1 MLENIFNNFA
11 DIMFFAFSAFLLIGA
26 LGVIMSK
33 NPAYSILCMILSFF
47 NASGLFILMGAEF
60 LGLLLVMV
68 YVGAIAVMFLF
79 VLMTIDIDFAELKTG
94 FAKYAPFGLF
104 VGAVLAF
111 EIIFAIQGGLFSG
124 LNSLQ
129 ETAALSGAEKSNIEQ
144 IGAVMFTQYVL
155 PFLAV
160 SIVLLIAMVGAIC
173 LTHRKRTDVK
183 RQDINKQLSRTREQA
198 VELKTV
204 KPGEGI

>member
-11 DIMFFAFSAFLLIGA
+11 DIMFFAFSVFLLIGA

>member
-1 MLENIFNNFA
+1 
-11 DIMFFAFSAFLLIGA
+11 MFFAFSAFLLIGA